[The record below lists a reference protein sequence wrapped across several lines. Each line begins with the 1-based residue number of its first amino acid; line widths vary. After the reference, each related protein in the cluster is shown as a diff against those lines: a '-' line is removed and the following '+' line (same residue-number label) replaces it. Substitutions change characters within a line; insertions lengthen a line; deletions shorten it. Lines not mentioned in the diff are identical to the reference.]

1 MTIYTNCVIRFYA
14 YYKVFCCYNN
24 MFPLISM
31 SNCLV
36 VVTILEIWSIHLIS
50 LLIKVP
56 IEVRKYIDI
65 IDIHG
70 NPVVWEYD
78 VVSPLRIKLLQK
90 ECPLVVWNEANT
102 QTRPLNKTR
111 WMPRPRTRQLAT
123 SPSQKQ
129 REASCYQREMQTT

>member
-1 MTIYTNCVIRFYA
+1 MTIYTNCVIIFYA

-36 VVTILEIWSIHLIS
+36 VVTILEFWSIHLIS
-50 LLIKVP
+50 LLIFMATP
-56 IEVRKYIDI
+56 WY
-65 IDIHG
+65 G
-70 NPVVWEYD
+70 NRTLF
-78 VVSPLRIKLLQK
+78 PLCRIKLLQK

-102 QTRPLNKTR
+102 PARPLNKTS
-111 WMPRPRTRQLAT
+111 WMPRPRTGQLAT

-129 REASCYQREMQTT
+129 REASSYQREMQIT